1 MIAGNGSAELA
12 ALSARLKAAG
22 AGGIKLQMVR
32 ALKAA
37 GKPVVGDLKAA
48 AAADLPKRGGLA
60 ARVAGQPIKVS
71 VRTTVKTAGVSIR
84 AKYTRT
90 NSGTWRHPVFGNTGV
105 WKEQTYA
112 PAKGWFDKTAEKD
125 TPAAKAEMLAVLEMV
140 AIGVNGRGF

>member
-1 MIAGNGSAELA
+1 MIVGNGSAELA

-32 ALKAA
+32 ALRAA
-37 GKPVVGDLKAA
+37 AKPVVDDLKVA

-60 ARVAGQPIKVS
+60 ARVADQPIKVS
-71 VRTTVKTAGVSIR
+71 VRTTGASAGVSIR

-90 NSGTWRHPVFGNTGV
+90 NSGTWRHPVFGNRGV
-105 WKEQTYA
+105 WVEQSYT

-125 TPAAKAEMLAVLEMV
+125 TPAAKVEMAAVLEMV

>member
-1 MIAGNGSAELA
+1 MIVDGSVELA

-37 GKPVVGDLKAA
+37 GKPVVDDLKVA

-60 ARVAGQPIKVS
+60 ARVAGQPITVS
-71 VRTTVKTAGVSIR
+71 VRTTGATAGVSIR

-90 NSGTWRHPVFGNTGV
+90 NSGTWRHPVFGSGIWVT
-105 WKEQTYA
+105 QSYA

-125 TPAAKAEMLAVLEMV
+125 TPAARAEMLAVLEMV